1 MNSGKRLY
9 FRGGLNRFTYVCVF
23 LLFLY
28 QNYVN
33 AQNSDKPKEVT
44 NTFFLQNVNVIP
56 QPGKILNGYN
66 VVIKN
71 GLIEN
76 IGKGISAPYNAKKIK
91 ADSMFVYAGFIDC
104 FSHTGVPKTESK
116 DQPKI
121 SDPGNPPNDIAG
133 ITPQKSVLETYK
145 SSDKSIGDHRSSGF
159 TMVNAAPRGYML
171 PGQSSLFQ
179 LSEAEADMAVVKRD
193 FGMMMQFS
201 NNRNVYPSTVIGII
215 AKFRELYKNSEIL
228 GSTNEEYNSN
238 PVGINR
244 PVFKKEEWA
253 LYPVTQKKQPLFFVA
268 SSSNQVYRA
277 IQLQKELGFRL
288 ILTDVKKGWVII
300 DDLKKQ
306 NVEILLSLDLPEEKK
321 SSKKD
326 SVKTNVKDSVFINM
340 EERGFEEK
348 RQRAL
353 EEHFKQAASF
363 EKAGLSF
370 GFSLLSSKPED
381 ALKNI
386 KKMVKYGLSEK
397 KALEALTT
405 YPAGLFGVLS
415 QTGTVEKGKIANLVI
430 TDKPVFEEKSSVKY
444 VFVEGTIFD
453 YSQTKPT
460 KSEKTNKDTS
470 AISGTWS
477 FSVNTGEEE
486 QTGTID
492 ITLTEAG
499 YKIVVTPEDDAQN
512 PETGFDIEIKDNT
525 LTFAITTEEEGQA
538 VTFLFNVEIKGNSFS
553 GNVSAKELGNFIIT
567 GEKVPNP
574 KHF

>member
-1 MNSGKRLY
+1 MNSGKRLH

-28 QNYVN
+28 HNHVK

-44 NTFFLQNVNVIP
+44 KTYFLENVNVME

-76 IGKGISAPYNAKKIK
+76 VGKGIPAPYNAKKIK
-91 ADSMFVYAGFIDC
+91 ADSMYVYAGFIDC
-104 FSHTGVPKTESK
+104 FSFTGVPKVEPK

-121 SDPGNPPNDIAG
+121 TDPGNPPNDIAG
-133 ITPQKSVLETYK
+133 VTPQKSVLESYK
-145 SSDKSIGDHRSSGF
+145 SSDKSVSDARSSGF
-159 TMVNAAPRGYML
+159 AMSNAAPRGYML
-171 PGQSSLFQ
+171 PGQSSLIQ
-179 LSEAEADMAVVKRD
+179 LSEGEADMAVVKKD
-193 FGMMMQFS
+193 VGMMMQFS
-201 NNRNVYPSTVIGII
+201 TNRNVYPSTVIGIM
-215 AKFRELYKNSEIL
+215 AKFRELYKNAEIL
-228 GSTNEEYNSN
+228 GLTNEKYGSN
-238 PVGINR
+238 PSGIVR

-253 LYPVTQKKQPLFFVA
+253 LIPVVQKKQPLFFVT
-268 SSSNQVYRA
+268 SSSNQMYRA
-277 IQLQKELGFRL
+277 IELQKESGFRL
-288 ILTDVKKGWVII
+288 VLTDVKRGWALI

-321 SSKKD
+321 SDKKD
-326 SVKTNVKDSVFINM
+326 SVKTDVKDSVFISM

-348 RQRAL
+348 RQKAL
-353 EEHFKQAASF
+353 EEHFRQAASF
-363 EKAGLSF
+363 EKAGISF
-370 GFSLLSSKPED
+370 GFSLLTTKPED

-386 KKMVKYGLSEK
+386 RKMVKYGLSEK

-405 YPAGLFGVLS
+405 YPAGLFGILP
-415 QTGTVEKGKIANLVI
+415 QTGTVEKGKMANLVI
-430 TDKPVFEEKSSVKY
+430 ADKPIFEDKSGIKF
-444 VFVEGTIFD
+444 VFVEGNIFD
-453 YSQTKPT
+453 YSQIKPA

-477 FSVNTGEEE
+477 FSVNTGEET
-486 QTGTID
+486 QTGTLV
-492 ITLTEAG
+492 ITLTDAG
-499 YKIVVTPEDDAQN
+499 YRIVVTPEDDTQN
-512 PETGFDIEIKDNT
+512 PETGFDIEVKDNT